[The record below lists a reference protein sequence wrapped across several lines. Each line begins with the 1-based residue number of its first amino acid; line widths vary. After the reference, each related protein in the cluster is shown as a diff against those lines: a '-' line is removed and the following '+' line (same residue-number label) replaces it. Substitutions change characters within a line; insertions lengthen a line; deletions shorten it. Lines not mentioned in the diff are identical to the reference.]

1 MSVRERSNFW
11 HMNSLY
17 KLKIF
22 FLRVVGYEKPLRVA
36 FLKYLSLRQKTFR
49 PHYETI
55 LLESCKEAK
64 KLGVNSVSVLELGV
78 AGGNGII
85 ALEKYKKS
93 IENNLKIK
101 IDIYGFDTGEGLP
114 RTNLKEDLVFVWK
127 QGQYKTDKDLI
138 KKKTNSKIFYGDIK
152 NTINDFIKLNPNKIC
167 SIFCDLDYYSSTKAF
182 LDQINNL
189 KKYLLPRVLCY
200 FDDLHVP
207 ENYISDINGEL
218 LAINEFNSSNTS
230 CKLGI
235 SIDHIQEFKFPLA
248 KGLIYMLHVFDN
260 PDYNKFIGHAYGD
273 QSSIKS
279 RKINYSILDD

>member
-1 MSVRERSNFW
+1 MNF
-11 HMNSLY
+11 LY

-22 FLRVVGYEKPLRVA
+22 FLRVIGYEKPLRVA
-36 FLKYLSLRQKTFR
+36 ILKYLSLKYKVFK

-64 KLGVNSVSVLELGV
+64 KLGINNVSVLELGV

-93 IENNLKIK
+93 IESYLKIK
-101 IDIYGFDTGEGLP
+101 IDIYGFDTGEGMP
-114 RTNLKEDLVFVWK
+114 RSNLKEDLIFVWK
-127 QGQYKTDKDLI
+127 QGQYKIDKDLI
-138 KKKTNSKIFYGDIK
+138 GKKTNSKIFYGDVK

-167 SIFCDLDYYSSTKAF
+167 SIFFDLDYYSSTKAF

-207 ENYISDINGEL
+207 EKYISDVNGEL
-218 LAINEFNSSNTS
+218 LAINEFNSSNTN
-230 CKLGI
+230 CKLGA
-235 SIDHIQEFKFPLA
+235 SIDHVMDFKFPLA
-248 KGLIYMLHVFDN
+248 KNSIYMLHVFDN
-260 PDYNKFIGHAYGD
+260 PDYNKFIGFAYGD
-273 QSSIKS
+273 DSDIKS
-279 RKINYSILDD
+279 RKITYSILDD

>member
-1 MSVRERSNFW
+1 MNF
-11 HMNSLY
+11 LY

-22 FLRVVGYEKPLRVA
+22 FLRVIGYEKPLRVA
-36 FLKYLSLRQKTFR
+36 ILKYLSLKYKVFK

-64 KLGVNSVSVLELGV
+64 KLGINNVSVLELGV

-93 IENNLKIK
+93 IESYLKIK
-101 IDIYGFDTGEGLP
+101 IDIYGFDTGEGMP
-114 RTNLKEDLVFVWK
+114 KSNLKEDLIFVWK
-127 QGQYKTDKDLI
+127 QGQYKINKDLI
-138 KKKTNSKIFYGDIK
+138 RKKTNSKIFYGDVK

-167 SIFCDLDYYSSTKAF
+167 SIFFDLDYYSSTKAF

-207 ENYISDINGEL
+207 EKYISDVNGEL
-218 LAINEFNSSNTS
+218 LAINEFNSSNTN
-230 CKLGI
+230 CKLGA
-235 SIDHIQEFKFPLA
+235 SIDHVMDFKFPLA
-248 KGLIYMLHVFDN
+248 KNSIYMLHVFDN
-260 PDYNKFIGHAYGD
+260 PDYNKFIGFAYGD
-273 QSSIKS
+273 DSDIKS
-279 RKINYSILDD
+279 RKITYSILDD

>member
-1 MSVRERSNFW
+1 MNF
-11 HMNSLY
+11 LY

-22 FLRVVGYEKPLRVA
+22 FLRVIGYEKPLRVA
-36 FLKYLSLRQKTFR
+36 ILKYLSLKYKVFK

-64 KLGVNSVSVLELGV
+64 KLGINNVSVLELGV

-93 IENNLKIK
+93 IESYLKIK
-101 IDIYGFDTGEGLP
+101 IDIYGFDTGEGMP
-114 RTNLKEDLVFVWK
+114 RSNLKEDLIFVWK
-127 QGQYKTDKDLI
+127 QGQYKINKDLI
-138 KKKTNSKIFYGDIK
+138 RKKTNSKIFYGDVK

-167 SIFCDLDYYSSTKAF
+167 SIFVDLDYYSSTKAF
-182 LDQINNL
+182 LDQINSL

-207 ENYISDINGEL
+207 EKYISDVNGEL

-230 CKLGI
+230 CKLGA
-235 SIDHIQEFKFPLA
+235 SIDHVMDFKFPLA
-248 KGLIYMLHVFDN
+248 KSSVYMLHVFDN
-260 PDYNKFIGHAYGD
+260 PDYNKFVGFAYGD
-273 QSSIKS
+273 DSDIKS
-279 RKINYSILDD
+279 RKITYSILDD